1 MIMFH
6 ISSPTLGFVIVK
18 QQERHNSSNCDEEYH
33 TKNYQRP
40 NEEDTMN
47 GGVCEENRTNAQH

>member
-1 MIMFH
+1 MFH

-40 NEEDTMN
+40 NEEDKMN
-47 GGVCEENRTNAQH
+47 GGLCEENRTNAQH